1 VIDMH
6 SYPCAPVYAAKRCR
20 IGRTWSGP
28 VLAPIVGSVPSG
40 QSLSGLAGLQTCR

>member
-1 VIDMH
+1 MH
-6 SYPCAPVYAAKRCR
+6 SYPCAPVYAAAEKRCR

-40 QSLSGLAGLQTCR
+40 QSLSGLAGLQACR